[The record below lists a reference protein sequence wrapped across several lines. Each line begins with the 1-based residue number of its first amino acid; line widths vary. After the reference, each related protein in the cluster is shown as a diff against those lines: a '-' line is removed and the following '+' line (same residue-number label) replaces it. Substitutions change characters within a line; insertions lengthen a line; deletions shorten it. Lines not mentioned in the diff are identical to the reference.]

1 MSEAQ
6 EGNTVKVHYTG
17 SLEDGTV
24 FDSSEGRDPLEFKV
38 GEQRVIP
45 GFEKAVVGMTPG
57 EKKQEKIPA
66 DEAYGPHREDMVLE
80 VERTQLPENIV
91 PEVGLQLQMT
101 TTDGRQVPVKIT
113 DVDESKIKLDANHPL
128 AGKDLIFDLELV
140 EVK

>member
-6 EGNTVKVHYTG
+6 TGNTVKVHYTG
-17 SLEDGTV
+17 ALEDGTV
-24 FDSSEGRDPLEFKV
+24 FDSSEGREPLEFKL

-45 GFEKAVVGMTPG
+45 GFENAVVGMTPG
-57 EKKQEKIPA
+57 DKKKEKIPA
-66 DEAYGPHREDMVLE
+66 ENAYGPHRDDMILE
-80 VERTQLPENIV
+80 IDRDQLPENIS

-113 DVDESKIKLDANHPL
+113 QVEDAKIKLDANHPL
-128 AGKDLIFDLELV
+128 AGQDLVFDLELV